1 MCCLKFIPDRW
12 SVAHYTVLIG
22 LSSTYLIELMREP
35 GFAIFIS
42 SSNRVLTNIFFL
54 LAEISLFFN
63 KEIGNFLDFC
73 FFLCKFDYFFFKLK
87 FSQKFYMNFFFKKT
101 LVLTGDK
108 FPLNSLNSVG
118 FQ

>member
-1 MCCLKFIPDRW
+1 
-12 SVAHYTVLIG
+12 
-22 LSSTYLIELMREP
+22 
-35 GFAIFIS
+35 
-42 SSNRVLTNIFFL
+42 
-54 LAEISLFFN
+54 
-63 KEIGNFLDFC
+63 
-73 FFLCKFDYFFFKLK
+73 LCKFDYFFFKLK